1 MAKRKALQPKSFEIY
16 SEQDI
21 EVRAYI
27 DYLLKILNLNF
38 MNVFE
43 NKNQVRELVAV
54 RQIITA
60 ITFLKYESIYQI
72 TLFNKCKL
80 GDLIG
85 KDHATVI
92 YCLSKYNDVINGAN
106 LFEQKIVLEQLTPYK
121 DDYFKDANRT
131 IDYEGFRIIKNI
143 EGLVKILNMENVKLP
158 FRGERIDEA
167 KAYIDGLVYSKN
179 KMQSQ
184 L

>member
-1 MAKRKALQPKSFEIY
+1 
-16 SEQDI
+16 
-21 EVRAYI
+21 
-27 DYLLKILNLNF
+27 
-38 MNVFE
+38 
-43 NKNQVRELVAV
+43 
-54 RQIITA
+54 
-60 ITFLKYESIYQI
+60 
-72 TLFNKCKL
+72 L

-92 YCLSKYNDVINGAN
+92 HCLSKYNDVINGAN

-121 DDYFKDANRT
+121 DDYFKDDNRT

-167 KAYIDGLVYSKN
+167 KAYIDGLIYSKN
-179 KMQSQ
+179 KMQFQ